1 MEKYYK
7 LKYSKL
13 IIIIFYICIHHI
25 ILKHTKNI
33 LNNTNYLQNNNITNK
48 LCICTIGKGENNYIK
63 EFIIHYIKFGV
74 NKIFLYDNNNIN
86 DERFEEVIN
95 DYIKN
100 GFVEIFN
107 FRGFRQPQHKFMND
121 CYKKNYQKYD
131 WLIFYDIDEFIYLHN
146 YKNIQKFLNQKLF
159 NDCEVICL
167 NWIEHTDNNKL
178 YYENKSLIERF
189 KEIENLCRKCKKY
202 PQVKPILR
210 GHIPNIRIN
219 HLHTINNNLKICN
232 GFGHKKK
239 IFNSLKTKEPDYKK
253 YYINHYFSKSTEEFI
268 KKINR
273 GDALFSNSSLIRIR
287 KYYEINGFSKRKIEM
302 IEKAT
307 GLNLF
312 QYKIL
317 YGKKK
322 NRFNFLRKKGS

>member
-7 LKYSKL
+7 LEFSKL
-13 IIIIFYICIHHI
+13 IIILFYICIHII
-25 ILKHTKNI
+25 ILKYTKDI
-33 LNNTNYLQNNNITNK
+33 LNNLNDLQKNKTNK
-48 LCICTIGKGENNYIK
+48 LCICTIGKSENYYIK
-63 EFIIHYIKFGV
+63 EFIIHYLKFGV

-86 DERFEEVIN
+86 DERFEEVIH

-100 GFVEIFN
+100 GFVQIFN
-107 FRGFRQPQHKFMND
+107 FRGFQQPQHKFMND

-131 WLIFYDIDEFIYLHN
+131 WLIFYDLDEFIYLQN
-146 YKNIQKFLNQKLF
+146 YKNIKKFLDQKIF

-189 KEIENLCRKCKKY
+189 KQIENINRKGKKY
-202 PQVKPILR
+202 AQVKPILR
-210 GHIPNIRIN
+210 GHISDILIE
-219 HLHTINNNLKICN
+219 HIHTINNNLKICN
-232 GFGHKKK
+232 GFGHKNK

-268 KKINR
+268 KKLNK
-273 GDALFSNSSLIRIR
+273 GDALFLNSTLNKIR
-287 KYYEINGFSKRKIEM
+287 KYYKINGLNKRKIEM

-307 GLNLF
+307 GLNL
-312 QYKIL
+312 YKYKLL

-322 NRFNFLRKKGS
+322 KKI